1 MMKAKLLIIILL
13 LTLSTLLRGQVN
25 NGLQKVQVYDLILE
39 ADKQLGECR
48 DYESYKSVYQYLIYG
63 FSELGANIAVDYMI
77 RLPYFEY
84 LDATDEQKEEMMAI
98 ASSFE
103 RVKIGN
109 KAPDIQS
116 VTVDNTCF
124 DLYDVDKDYTII
136 LFWSYSCPHCHD
148 LLKEL
153 SAFGK
158 KNKGFAIVTVNV
170 SGELKRVKRLL
181 RRVGMKNYYNICDG
195 EGWQSPIVEDYAVDM
210 TPSMMLLDKNKI
222 IIVKPFNTEEIEN
235 IVEL

>member
-1 MMKAKLLIIILL
+1 MKQAKLLIIILL
-13 LTLSTLLRGQVN
+13 LTLSPFLRGQVN

-39 ADKQLGECR
+39 ADKQLSECQ

-84 LDATDEQKEEMMAI
+84 LDATDEQKEEIMAI

-109 KAPDIQS
+109 KAPDIQA
-116 VTVDNTCF
+116 VTINNECF
-124 DLYDVDKDYTII
+124 DLYNVDQDYTII

-153 SAFGK
+153 ANFAK
-158 KNKGFAIVTVNV
+158 KNKNFAIVTVNV
-170 SGELKRVKRLL
+170 SGEVKQVKRLL
-181 RRVGMKNYYNICDG
+181 RRVGMKNYHNICDG

-210 TPSMMLLDKNKI
+210 TPSMMLLDKDKI
-222 IIVKPFNTEEIEN
+222 IIGKPFNTEGIEN

>member
-1 MMKAKLLIIILL
+1 MMKAKILIIILL
-13 LTLSTLLRGQVN
+13 LMSFLSLNGQDN
-25 NGLQKVQVYDLILE
+25 RNIAKVQEYDMILE
-39 ADKQLGECR
+39 ADRQLGECK

-116 VTVDNTCF
+116 VTIDNTCF
-124 DLYDVDKDYTII
+124 DLYDVDKDYTLI

-170 SGELKRVKRLL
+170 SGELKQVKRLL
-181 RRVGMKNYYNICDG
+181 RRVGMKKYYNICDG
-195 EGWQSPIVEDYAVDM
+195 EGWQSPIVEDYAIDM

-222 IIVKPFNTEEIEN
+222 IIGKPFNTEEIEI

>member
-1 MMKAKLLIIILL
+1 MMKAKILIIILL
-13 LTLSTLLRGQVN
+13 LTSVLSLNGQDN
-25 NGLQKVQVYDLILE
+25 RSIAKVQEYDMILE
-39 ADKQLGECR
+39 ADRQLGECK

-116 VTVDNTCF
+116 VTIDNTCF

-153 SAFGK
+153 SAFAK
-158 KNKGFAIVTVNV
+158 KNRSFAIVTVNV
-170 SGELKRVKRLL
+170 SGELRQIKRLL

-222 IIVKPFNTEEIEN
+222 IIGKPFNTEEIEN